1 MGARGTLRALPT
13 IAITGVG
20 GFIGLRLAQRSMER
34 GWQVRGLDANS
45 QAAARAER
53 AGAWVQTGDVGDEAA
68 GRRLCGGA
76 EVLVHT
82 AAIVG
87 EGGDFALYRKVNV
100 EGTRTM
106 ARAAQAAG
114 VRRFVH
120 LSSVMVYGFDYPD
133 DVGEDGPLRGENN
146 PYCQTKIESEDALR
160 EIWPRGA
167 TVIRPGDVYGPASIP
182 WVVRP
187 LQALQRGL
195 FILPDGGRG
204 ILNHVYVDNLIDGM
218 FAAIDRE
225 ADGAFT
231 ITDGVATTFA
241 DYFGRLAKLAGKR
254 VRTLPA
260 PLVRG
265 LVRVVS
271 GVERLT
277 GRTPTALPESIAF
290 LNRKGRYSIAKARAE
305 LGYAPAVDLDE
316 GFRRVEA
323 WLRSEKLI

>member
-1 MGARGTLRALPT
+1 M
-13 IAITGVG
+13 G
-20 GFIGLRLAQRSMER
+20 GFIGLRLAERSIER
-34 GWQVRGLDANS
+34 GWQVRGLDLSA

-53 AGAWVQTGDVGDEAA
+53 AGAWVQTGDVNDQAA
-68 GRRLCGGA
+68 ARRLCGGA
-76 EVLVHT
+76 DFIVHT

-100 EGTRTM
+100 EGTRNI

-133 DVGEDGPLRGENN
+133 GVAEDGPLRGENN

-160 EIWPRGA
+160 EVWPKGA

-187 LQALQRGL
+187 LQAIQRGV
-195 FILPDGGRG
+195 FMIPDGGRG
-204 ILNHVYVDNLIDGM
+204 ILNHVYVDNLIDGI

-225 ADGAFT
+225 ADGAFNVS
-231 ITDGVATTFA
+231 DGVRTTFA
-241 DYFGRLAKLAGKR
+241 DYFGRLARLVGKR

-260 PLVRG
+260 PLLRV
-265 LVRVVS
+265 LIRVV
-271 GVERLT
+271 GTVERMT
-277 GRTPTALPESIAF
+277 GRNPTALPESIAF
-290 LNRKGRYSIAKARAE
+290 VNRKGLYSIEKARTQ
-305 LGYAPAVDLDE
+305 LGYVPQVDLDE
-316 GFRRVEA
+316 GFSRVET